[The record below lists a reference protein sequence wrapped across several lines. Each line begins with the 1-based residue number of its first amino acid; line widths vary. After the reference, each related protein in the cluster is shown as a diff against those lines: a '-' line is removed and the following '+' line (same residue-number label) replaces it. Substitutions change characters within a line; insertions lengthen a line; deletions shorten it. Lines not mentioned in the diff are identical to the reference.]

1 MYFLIV
7 RYRIFLKIF
16 QVKKRYWLIMQEKYE
31 SWGVSKSM
39 PILLSWMFWYVKKV
53 DKSEQ

>member
-16 QVKKRYWLIMQEKYE
+16 QVKKRYRLIMQEKYE